1 MCGCQVARE
10 TNEEL
15 RTVKAEPSEGF
26 DIGAV
31 LVIARR
37 CFLSFLLSD
46 LFCSELE
53 CFHD

>member
-1 MCGCQVARE
+1 MFVSAVHCVQVARE

-15 RTVKAEPSEGF
+15 RTVKAEPAEGF

-37 CFLSFLLSD
+37 
-46 LFCSELE
+46 
-53 CFHD
+53 